1 MRKILTLAAVLL
13 LTLGIGLGNAQ
24 AADKDKTDKPHKAV
38 YHLNSGDIET
48 QKDVLRN
55 SNNHINAIGKDNIDL
70 RIVMHA
76 GGVSLLRK
84 AKDDVAL
91 KSQIDDLKLKGVKFV
106 VCKITLE
113 RGKIDYKK
121 DLYDVAESD
130 LVPSGVAEIAL
141 LQEKG
146 FSYVKP

>member
-1 MRKILTLAAVLL
+1 MHKILTVAALML
-13 LTLGIGLGNAQ
+13 FTLGTGLGVAQ
-24 AADKDKTDKPHKAV
+24 AADKPHKAV
-38 YHLNSGDIET
+38 YHLNSADIET

-55 SNNHINAIGKDNIDL
+55 ANNHISAVGKDNVDL

-76 GGVSLLRK
+76 GGVSMLRK
-84 AKDDVAL
+84 AKTDESL
-91 KSQIDDLKLKGVKFV
+91 KSQIDELKIKGVKFV
-106 VCKITLE
+106 ICKKTLE
-113 RGKIDYKK
+113 RGNIDYKK
-121 DLYDVAESD
+121 DLYDVSESD

>member
-1 MRKILTLAAVLL
+1 MHKIMTVAALML
-13 LTLGIGLGNAQ
+13 FTLGTGLGVAQ
-24 AADKDKTDKPHKAV
+24 AADKPHKAV
-38 YHLNSGDIET
+38 YHLNSADIET

-55 SNNHINAIGKDNIDL
+55 ANNHISAVGKDNVDL

-76 GGVSLLRK
+76 GGVSMLRK
-84 AKDDVAL
+84 AKTDESL
-91 KSQIDDLKLKGVKFV
+91 KSQIDELKIKGVKFV
-106 VCKITLE
+106 ICKKTLE
-113 RGKIDYKK
+113 RGNIDYKK
-121 DLYDVAESD
+121 DLYDVSESD

>member
-1 MRKILTLAAVLL
+1 MYKSFTAALFAL
-13 LTLGIGLGNAQ
+13 LTLGIGATPAQ
-24 AADKDKTDKPHKAV
+24 AADKPHKAV
-38 YHLNSGDIET
+38 YHLNSKEIET

-55 SNNHINAIGKDNIDL
+55 VKNHIQAVGADKIDL

-76 GGVSLLRK
+76 GGVSMLRT
-84 AKDDVAL
+84 AKTDVDMQG
-91 KSQIDDLKLKGVKFV
+91 QIESLKLQGVKFE

-113 RGKIDYKK
+113 RGKINYKT
-121 DLYDVAESD
+121 DLYDVSEKD

-141 LQEKG
+141 LQEQG

>member
-1 MRKILTLAAVLL
+1 MHKILTLATALL
-13 LTLGIGLGNAQ
+13 LTLGTGLGVAQ
-24 AADKDKTDKPHKAV
+24 AAGDKPHKAV
-38 YHLNSGDIET
+38 YHLNSKDIET

-55 SNNHINAIGKDNIDL
+55 SQNHISATGKDKTDL

-76 GGVSLLRK
+76 GGVSMMRT
-84 AKDDVAL
+84 AKTDVDL
-91 KSQIDDLKLKGVKFV
+91 KSQIDNLKLQGVKFV
-106 VCKITLE
+106 ICQKTLE
-113 RGKIDYKK
+113 RGNIDYKK
-121 DLYDVAESD
+121 DLYDVSEKD